1 MSLNNTSRRHRGF
14 TLMELLV
21 VVLIIGLLTG
31 IVAPRLLGQINK
43 SEVTTAM
50 AQMDALDKALQ
61 AYRIDTGRY
70 PSASQGLKA
79 LVQQP
84 ADEPRWRGPYMRGE
98 IPPDPWGMPY
108 VYRSPGNNGKEFDL
122 LSTGRDRVPGGLGDD
137 ADILR

>member
-1 MSLNNTSRRHRGF
+1 M
-14 TLMELLV
+14 
-21 VVLIIGLLTG
+21 
-31 IVAPRLLGQINK
+31 GQINK
-43 SEVTTAM
+43 SEVTTAQ

-70 PSASQGLKA
+70 PSSAQGLKA

-84 ADEPRWRGPYMRGE
+84 PEETRWRGPYMRGD

-108 VYRSPGNNGKEFDL
+108 VYRAPGNNGKEFEL